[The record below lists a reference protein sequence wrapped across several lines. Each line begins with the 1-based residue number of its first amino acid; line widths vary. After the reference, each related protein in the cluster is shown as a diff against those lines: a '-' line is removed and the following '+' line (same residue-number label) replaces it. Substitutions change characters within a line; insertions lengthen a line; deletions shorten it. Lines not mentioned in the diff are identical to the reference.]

1 MKVKKDRIVMA
12 ALGLVVATGASV
24 AFDFALS
31 RGYPDINFRPAAA
44 ERAVAGAILD
54 QQAKIAPY
62 SCNVMGVKGTE
73 VKVLEGQ
80 GSMTVCVG
88 KAQYNNSSFNGMLE
102 QQVFN
107 DTPNTL
113 ISYPVRFTTT
123 KGRSSSTSSGYVA
136 DMGGGDLAIFVPNN
150 NGTVYFIPASMI
162 DCWKNP
168 FASVKRG

>member
-1 MKVKKDRIVMA
+1 MPF
-12 ALGLVVATGASV
+12 LQ
-24 AFDFALS
+24 
-31 RGYPDINFRPAAA
+31 P
-44 ERAVAGAILD
+44 
-54 QQAKIAPY
+54 
-62 SCNVMGVKGTE
+62 GVRGTE
-73 VKVLEGQ
+73 VKVLFGQ

-88 KAQYNNSSFNGMLE
+88 KAQYNNPGFNGMLE

-168 FASVKRG
+168 FASAKRG